1 MAVVIRLQ
9 RRGKRIQ
16 PHYRM
21 VAIEKSRG
29 SNGRPLAVVGHY
41 NPKAEKDKD
50 KVQVKMDKIEY
61 WLKNGAK
68 ASSTVSSL
76 IKKVKKSTASTEAE
90 PKA

>member
-9 RRGKRIQ
+9 RHGKRTQ

-29 SNGRPLAVVGHY
+29 PHGRPLEILGHY
-41 NPKAEKDKD
+41 DPKAEKDKD
-50 KVQVKMDKIEY
+50 KVQLKTEKVEY

-68 ASSTVSSL
+68 ASSTVASL
-76 IKKVKKSTASTEAE
+76 IKKAKKAAASVE

>member
-9 RRGKRIQ
+9 RHGKRIQ

-21 VAIEKSRG
+21 VAIEKNRG
-29 SNGRPLAVVGHY
+29 PHGKPLEIVGHY
-41 NPKAEKDKD
+41 DPKAVKDKD

-68 ASSTVSSL
+68 ASQTVASL
-76 IKKVKKSTASTEAE
+76 IKKAKKVTASAE

>member
-21 VAIEKSRG
+21 VAIEKNRG
-29 SNGRPLAVVGHY
+29 PQGRPLEILGHY
-41 NPKAEKDKD
+41 DPKAEKDKD
-50 KVQVKMDKIEY
+50 KVQIEMDKIEY

-68 ASSTVSSL
+68 TSPTVSSL
-76 IKKVKKSTASTEAE
+76 IKKAKKSAATTAPNA
-90 PKA
+90 

>member
-9 RRGKRIQ
+9 RHGKRTQ

-21 VAIEKSRG
+21 VAIEKDRG
-29 SNGRPLAVVGHY
+29 PYGRPLEILGHY
-41 NPKAEKDKD
+41 DPKAEKDKD
-50 KVQVKMDKIEY
+50 KVQLKTEKVEY

-68 ASSTVSSL
+68 ASSTVASL
-76 IKKVKKSTASTEAE
+76 IKKAKKAAASVE

>member
-9 RRGKRIQ
+9 RHGKRTQ

-21 VAIEKSRG
+21 VAIEKNRG
-29 SNGRPLAVVGHY
+29 PHGRPLEILGHY
-41 NPKAEKDKD
+41 DPKAAKDKD
-50 KVQVKMDKIEY
+50 KVQIKAEKIEY

-68 ASSTVSSL
+68 TSPTVSSL
-76 IKKVKKSTASTEAE
+76 IKKAKKSAALSS